1 MEPEFDFEQSLVDFS
16 CCLCGECC
24 SRYQVRLSIS
34 EAKCISEKL
43 GLEWEKF
50 RDCYTD
56 AKWPGGSSLL
66 LRHQDGACVF
76 LKRTAGE
83 RTAVCSIHDFKPE
96 SCIQWTPGLYRKEC
110 RDGLRRCWKLKVGED
125 GRLIGTKED
134 IKRYKKFK
142 SSYDSAKTEP
152 QE

>member
-1 MEPEFDFEQSLVDFS
+1 METEFDFEQSLASFS

-24 SRYQVRLSIS
+24 SRYQVRLSVS
-34 EAKCISEKL
+34 EAKRISEKL
-43 GLEWEKF
+43 GLEWEEF

-56 AKWPGGSSLL
+56 AKWPGESSLL

-83 RTAVCSIHDFKPE
+83 RTAVCSIHSFKPE
-96 SCIQWTPGLYRKEC
+96 SCIQWTPGPFRKEC
-110 RDGLRRCWKLKVGED
+110 RDGLERRWKLKVGED
-125 GRLIGTKED
+125 GRLIGTEED

-142 SSYDSAKTEP
+142 LSQDSAKTEP